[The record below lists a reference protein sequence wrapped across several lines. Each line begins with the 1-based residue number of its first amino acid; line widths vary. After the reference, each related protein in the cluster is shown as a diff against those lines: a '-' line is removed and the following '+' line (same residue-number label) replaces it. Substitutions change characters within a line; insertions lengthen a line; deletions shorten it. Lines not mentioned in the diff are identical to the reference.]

1 MQKTIG
7 IILIVVA
14 FGLGYYGIKNLNQ
27 KEADVKIGDVEISAK
42 SSESN
47 NKGYVLVGAGIICLA
62 VGAVLVAKASKN

>member
-7 IILIVVA
+7 IVLIVVA

-27 KEADVKIGDVEISAK
+27 KEADVKIGDVEITAK

-47 NKGYVLVGAGIICLA
+47 SKGYVMVGAGVICLA
-62 VGAVLVAKASKN
+62 VGAVLVAKAPKN